1 MSCEKFELELFESFG
16 SGEFSFELQAHLKN
30 CSACQA
36 IQQNL
41 QSVSTEIGSDELFF
55 ETDATVNKRV
65 EEVNS
70 KIDQLELSK
79 VVDVSSR
86 WKAYVPMAAAL
97 VLVFGV
103 GLITKVALQFVDTP
117 ETAEI
122 SQVEMLFVSLT
133 DEDTQSLTEI
143 EFSEFVD
150 DYTTEYTLDNELK
163 MLDEMTE
170 EEYKYL
176 EENLNIGEIL

>member
-1 MSCEKFELELFESFG
+1 MSCKKFEFEMFESFG
-16 SGEFSFELQAHLKN
+16 SGDLSLELQTHLEN
-30 CSACQA
+30 CSACQV
-36 IQQNL
+36 IYQNL

-55 ETDATVNKRV
+55 ESDETVNKRV

-70 KIDQLELSK
+70 QIDQLELSK
-79 VVDVSSR
+79 VVEVSSR

-97 VLVFGV
+97 FLVFGV
-103 GLITKVALQFVDTP
+103 GLITKFALQFVETP

-122 SQVEMLFVSLT
+122 SQVEVLFVAFT
-133 DEDTQSLTEI
+133 DDDAQSLTEI

-150 DYTTEYTLDNELK
+150 DYTTEYTLDYELK

-170 EEYKYL
+170 EEYNYL